1 VETGRDRPCTARVFP
16 SRSHP
21 MSGGSSLTCANW
33 TLKLKGRRSVNVKLD
48 TMPGE
53 HAITVGLLR
62 PLEDA

>member
-1 VETGRDRPCTARVFP
+1 
-16 SRSHP
+16 